1 MPPIQREK
9 NYWRNQWLGILGGAG
24 AGLMLVALIPAL
36 ADRFGLLTVVL
47 WSAVLGGVISSWEGF
62 VRAGAALT
70 RSQNRLINLLVG
82 LGIPALLL
90 LLIFT
95 IFSLLAQ

>member
-1 MPPIQREK
+1 MPPIEREK
-9 NYWRNQWLGILGGAG
+9 NYWRNQWVGILAGAG
-24 AGLMLVALIPAL
+24 AGLMLVGLIPAL

-70 RSQNRLINLLVG
+70 HRQNRLVNLLVG

-90 LLIFT
+90 LLIFA
-95 IFSLLAQ
+95 FFRLFVP